1 MGATVGTEGS
11 ITRQP
16 GATAVIRSPEFG
28 DDDRV
33 RAEIAGVNW
42 YHRIDLGGGIV
53 TPGVDQTESRLR
65 PLRIPEDLSGKT
77 VLDIGAWDGF
87 FSFEAERR
95 GANRVLATDSYSWG
109 GGGWGTKDGFE
120 TARRILGSSV
130 EELQIDVMDLSP
142 DRVGTFDVVLF
153 IGVLYHLRHP
163 FLALERVASVTE
175 GLLILD
181 THTALVRQRRPMM
194 LFYPTN
200 ELNDDHTNW
209 WGPNPAAV
217 EAMLRDVGFTRVEQP
232 APKLTRR
239 GRLIVH
245 AAK

>member
-1 MGATVGTEGS
+1 
-11 ITRQP
+11 
-16 GATAVIRSPEFG
+16 VIRSPEFG

-65 PLRIPEDLSGKT
+65 PLRIPQDLSGKT

-95 GANRVLATDSYSWG
+95 GAKRVLATDSYSWG

-120 TARRILGSSV
+120 TARRILGSAV

-163 FLALERVASVTE
+163 F
-175 GLLILD
+175 
-181 THTALVRQRRPMM
+181 
-194 LFYPTN
+194 FYPTN

-217 EAMLRDVGFTRVEQP
+217 EAMLRDVGFTHVEQP